1 MIDANKLNYYTMAH
15 RLMGFADG
23 LADSD
28 DRRYDST
35 IHMLRKSAQMMADV
49 WNEYAEASGYDP
61 IKDLK

>member
-1 MIDANKLNYYTMAH
+1 VIDANKLNYYTMAH

-35 IHMLRKSAQMMADV
+35 IHMLRKSARMMADV
-49 WNEYAEASGYDP
+49 WNEYALANGYEP
-61 IKDLK
+61 IEELK

>member
-35 IHMLRKSAQMMADV
+35 IIMLRKSARMMADV
-49 WNEYAEASGYDP
+49 WNEYALANGYEP
-61 IKDLK
+61 IEDLK

>member
-1 MIDANKLNYYTMAH
+1 VIDANKLNYYTMAH

-28 DRRYDST
+28 EHRYDST

-49 WNEYAEASGYDP
+49 WNEYAVANGYEP
-61 IKDLK
+61 IEDLK

>member
-28 DRRYDST
+28 DHRYDST
-35 IHMLRKSAQMMADV
+35 IHMLRKSAQMMADA
-49 WNEYAEASGYDP
+49 WNEYAEANGYDP

>member
-1 MIDANKLNYYTMAH
+1 VIDATKLNYYTMAH

-35 IHMLRKSAQMMADV
+35 IHMLRKSAQMMADT
-49 WNEYAEASGYDP
+49 WNEYALANGYEP
-61 IKDLK
+61 IEELE

>member
-28 DRRYDST
+28 DRRYEAT
-35 IHMLRKSAQMMADV
+35 IIMLRKAALMMADA
-49 WNEYAEASGYDP
+49 WNEYAEANGYDP
-61 IKDLK
+61 IKDLT

>member
-28 DRRYDST
+28 DRRYEAT
-35 IHMLRKSAQMMADV
+35 IIMLRKAALMMADA
-49 WNEYAEASGYDP
+49 WNEYAEANGYDP